1 MFGRYPSSFAANC
14 TFCTVFADAE
24 APGVKTLLTA
34 DLLTPARI
42 ATSAEVTLLG
52 ENVTLIIP

>member
-1 MFGRYPSSFAANC
+1 M
-14 TFCTVFADAE
+14 VFADAD
-24 APGVKTLLTA
+24 APGVKTRLTA